1 MGSCNYTYRCKLC
14 LEQVT
19 RLLLRVHSSNQLL
32 YSLFSDLKEEG
43 LFRKSGHIG
52 RQRLLREKL
61 DAGENLCVELERDV
75 YSAHDVASLLKI
87 FLGELPEPLLSEKH
101 YSAHLQVPGE
111 YIISVIIS
119 TPNPPTTLQ
128 RTSTRPGECLISEC
142 RK

>member
-1 MGSCNYTYRCKLC
+1 MCC
-14 LEQVT
+14 
-19 RLLLRVHSSNQLL
+19 
-32 YSLFSDLKEEG
+32 FPSDLQEEG

-61 DAGENLCVELERDV
+61 DAGEDLCVELERDV

-111 YIISVIIS
+111 
-119 TPNPPTTLQ
+119 
-128 RTSTRPGECLISEC
+128 
-142 RK
+142 